1 MYNRTCSTATERL
14 LHGKTSSVAF
24 ASLTGKDI
32 KHIIA
37 YKLHYHQN
45 CYRKYT
51 KKQRP
56 ITEVESTNQVIFEY
70 IREKLIEGNEII
82 YKKDLVDAYN
92 NRLPLEVESVMSVR
106 LIIEK
111 ILKEFENIS
120 LLKPTYGK
128 QFLYQES
135 LSKGEIIIHYIK
147 KLLELQEKTGKIEK
161 VNKIPNQEDSV
172 KLAAKLIKEEILNTP
187 NTYTNWPP
195 TAAELLQRKTT
206 LPHLTEV
213 FLKQILSSRTNQ
225 QLSTQRQNIFTS
237 IGQDLI
243 YNVTNTKRQ
252 TSKHALLSVCTKRRT
267 GSKKMIRWLNMFG
280 HGISYDEVAFVE
292 TTLAEDEIQNQFT
305 RSYCLI
311 IAKPSVY
318 VIFKLH

>member
-1 MYNRTCSTATERL
+1 MATDRRRI
-14 LHGKTSSVAF
+14 
-24 ASLTGKDI
+24 ASK
-32 KHIIA
+32 
-37 YKLHYHQN
+37 
-45 CYRKYT
+45 
-51 KKQRP
+51 
-56 ITEVESTNQVIFEY
+56 
-70 IREKLIEGNEII
+70 
-82 YKKDLVDAYN
+82 
-92 NRLPLEVESVMSVR
+92 
-106 LIIEK
+106 
-111 ILKEFENIS
+111 
-120 LLKPTYGK
+120 
-128 QFLYQES
+128 
-135 LSKGEIIIHYIK
+135 
-147 KLLELQEKTGKIEK
+147 
-161 VNKIPNQEDSV
+161 
-172 KLAAKLIKEEILNTP
+172 
-187 NTYTNWPP
+187 
-195 TAAELLQRKTT
+195 KTT

-318 VIFKLH
+318 VIFKLHWLLSGKLILWEFIFAIALARL